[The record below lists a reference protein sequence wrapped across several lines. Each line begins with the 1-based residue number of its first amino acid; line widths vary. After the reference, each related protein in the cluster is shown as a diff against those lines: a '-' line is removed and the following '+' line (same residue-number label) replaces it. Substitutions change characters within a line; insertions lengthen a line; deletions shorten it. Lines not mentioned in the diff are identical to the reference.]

1 MSLSTMYRREL
12 HDAAVGT
19 VGSIQIGYLL
29 GSRTAGANLVL
40 GDSRPGATLAKN
52 GEPLALATS
61 C

>member
-1 MSLSTMYRREL
+1 MYRREL